1 LGLGE
6 VLKEYRENASH
17 GRYRKFEVRDSG
29 CNGFI
34 SVSPF
39 SSFCLNGILGSITSP
54 FLSHGV
60 SSGYRWSCLDHFH
73 FIWAFW
79 AYAYHPMF
87 MARFFLRVFV
97 AVFVLLNNENS
108 EIGVAL
114 DFVVILSVYFVFET
128 VEKLLVLAS
137 VIEGLRFLNL
147 FRPDLI
153 SLL

>member
-1 LGLGE
+1 
-6 VLKEYRENASH
+6 
-17 GRYRKFEVRDSG
+17 
-29 CNGFI
+29 
-34 SVSPF
+34 
-39 SSFCLNGILGSITSP
+39 
-54 FLSHGV
+54 
-60 SSGYRWSCLDHFH
+60 
-73 FIWAFW
+73 
-79 AYAYHPMF
+79 MF